1 MNIVS
6 NKLLKFQAFFVVFK
20 LISNL
25 SIIGILGGMNLT
37 SPTGAKF
44 VVSSVRHGVLPR
56 ICG

>member
-1 MNIVS
+1 MVS
-6 NKLLKFQAFFVVFK
+6 K

-25 SIIGILGGMNLT
+25 SIIGVLGGMNLT
-37 SPTGAKF
+37 SPIGAKF